1 MIYFTFI
8 FLFLFHTFDI
18 DDVTSMSTQI
28 AEEPQIHRLLE
39 AAQPSPGRVKK
50 GDETTLLSNHQ
61 QGLLNMV
68 VWNHILHCLIIA

>member
-1 MIYFTFI
+1 LAVEEKL

-50 GDETTLLSNHQ
+50 GDETTLRNEPSK
-61 QGLLNMV
+61 G
-68 VWNHILHCLIIA
+68 AA